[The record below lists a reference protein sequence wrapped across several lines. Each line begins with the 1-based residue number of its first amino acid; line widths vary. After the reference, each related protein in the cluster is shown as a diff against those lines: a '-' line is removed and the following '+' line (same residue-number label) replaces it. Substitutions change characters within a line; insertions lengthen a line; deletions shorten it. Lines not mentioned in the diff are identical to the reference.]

1 MENLEGILQYCIEA
15 KVRGIICFGMG
26 LTLRD
31 GNREYF
37 YKKLDAAFP
46 GLKEKYIQRYG
57 TRYSVISPHNTRLM
71 NIFRARCKENGIETN
86 PDVIFAYLSALDK
99 IPRKPNAQLELF

>member
-15 KVRGIICFGMG
+15 KVRGLICFGMG

-37 YKKLDAAFP
+37 YKNLDTAFP
-46 GLKEKYIQRYG
+46 GLKEQYIQRYG
-57 TRYSVISPHNTRLM
+57 TRYSVMSPHNTRLM

-86 PDVIFAYLSALDK
+86 PDVIFAYLSAFDTITGK
-99 IPRKPNAQLELF
+99 STPQLELF